1 MEKACKSHEKVKPIH
16 CEKIKSICYVSTRDY
31 PQGLFHIF
39 LRNRR
44 GIIFKRGDRAYKHL
58 YKIYFQMKLKV
69 FFSSM
74 YIKAEK
80 KSLLIIGE
88 ILVRYLHNENC
99 STFDLYNLFCGFSV
113 QSLCI
118 HNLACRILVLVYM
131 HASCCKDMIV
141 TRLAV
146 TC

>member
-1 MEKACKSHEKVKPIH
+1 
-16 CEKIKSICYVSTRDY
+16 
-31 PQGLFHIF
+31 
-39 LRNRR
+39 
-44 GIIFKRGDRAYKHL
+44 
-58 YKIYFQMKLKV
+58 
-69 FFSSM
+69 M

-113 QSLCI
+113 QSSRI
-118 HNLACRILVLVYM
+118 HPLACRILVLVYM

-146 TC
+146 TCYIFSGTVKINRCSKYIRSANFQYTKRRLMIT